1 MKNKGTILLVDDDP
15 KILASLSSILEN
27 QGFKTISTTDGYEAL
42 KIVEK
47 EELDTVILDL
57 VMPSVDG
64 ITVLK
69 KILDIKPLLPVI
81 MLSGHGTIPKAVE
94 ATKLGAYDFLEKPIE
109 SGKIIITIENAISK
123 FRLEKEKQ
131 TLLQDALERY
141 RMVGVS
147 KAMKDIF
154 QKIDTVAPEDSK
166 VLIIGES
173 GTGKELI
180 ARAIHLRSNRA
191 GGPFHVVNCAAI
203 PEDLIESELF
213 GHEKGAFTGAVEKK
227 IGKFELAH
235 KGTLFLDEIADMS
248 LRLQAKVLR
257 AIDNE
262 EIERVGGKE
271 SIKIDTRIIC
281 ASNKDLREAVKK
293 GLFRED
299 LFYRLNVIT
308 IHVPPLRERKEDI
321 PILIEYFT
329 KIFCEERKRP
339 ILKFHPLALE
349 VLLRYHWPGNV
360 RELKNL
366 VEKVVVLSKSEVIT
380 KEEVEKFLSDSRI
393 EFTEERKDSFE
404 TLDEAR
410 EKAEKDL
417 ILTKL
422 IVNSWNYEKTAE
434 ELGISRA
441 TLFNKMKRYGI
452 RREK

>member
-69 KILDIKPLLPVI
+69 KILDMKPLLPVI

-154 QKIDTVAPEDSK
+154 QMIETVAPEDSK

-235 KGTLFLDEIADMS
+235 KGTLFLDEIGDMS

-452 RREK
+452 RKEK

>member
-69 KILDIKPLLPVI
+69 KILDMKPLLPVI

-94 ATKLGAYDFLEKPIE
+94 ATKVGAYDFLEKPIE

-154 QKIDTVAPEDSK
+154 QMIETVAPQDSK

-235 KGTLFLDEIADMS
+235 KGTLFLDEIGDMS

-281 ASNKDLREAVKK
+281 ASNKDLRDAVKK

-452 RREK
+452 RKEK